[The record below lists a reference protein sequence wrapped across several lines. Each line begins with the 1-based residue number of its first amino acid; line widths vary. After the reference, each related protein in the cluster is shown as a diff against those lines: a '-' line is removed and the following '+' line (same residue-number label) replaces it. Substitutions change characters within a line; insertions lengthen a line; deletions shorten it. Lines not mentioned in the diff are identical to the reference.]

1 LFLHASRLTCVF
13 AARPDDIS
21 EEDAKE
27 FRKHFADLTCE
38 IYAFQLGFGGELVR
52 DFFRGSLEDMGV
64 TNGVKKNEQFA
75 TSMSRFVYRIISV
88 LKPPSWKLR
97 EKKPNQPNQKIEAYR
112 GELEAE
118 RLACGRNSVI
128 EKMREFI
135 QGIEPTDNDEEEKR
149 YYSTMWRLMLGKVAS
164 EITRNTLTSVV
175 FNLRSRVE
183 IYFRTLSSD
192 NGMVEYA
199 VWLTFG
205 GQTRPKVVEV
215 RF

>member
-1 LFLHASRLTCVF
+1 MFLHASRLTCVF

-21 EEDAKE
+21 EEDAE
-27 FRKHFADLTCE
+27 QFMKHFAVETCK

-64 TNGVKKNEQFA
+64 TKGVKKNEEFA
-75 TSMSRFVYRIISV
+75 TSMKRFVYQIISV

-97 EKKPNQPNQKIEAYR
+97 KQEPRQPNQKIEAYR

-118 RLACGRNSVI
+118 RLACGRNSII

-135 QGIEPTDNDEEEKR
+135 QGIEPTDNEEEKR
-149 YYSTMWRLMLGKVAS
+149 YYSTMWGLMLGKVAS

-183 IYFRTLSSD
+183 IYFRTMSSND
-192 NGMVEYA
+192 DMVTYA

>member
-1 LFLHASRLTCVF
+1 MFLHASRLTCVF

-21 EEDAKE
+21 EEDAKR
-27 FRKHFADLTCE
+27 FRKHFADETCE
-38 IYAFQLGFGGELVR
+38 IYAFQKGMGGELVR

-64 TNGVKKNEQFA
+64 TDGVKNDEQFA
-75 TSMSRFVYRIISV
+75 TSMKRFVSRIISV

-97 EKKPNQPNQKIEAYR
+97 EQKPTQRNEKIEAYR
-112 GELEAE
+112 GKLEVG
-118 RLACGRNSVI
+118 RLACGRTVI

-135 QGIEPTDNDEEEKR
+135 QGIEPPNNDEEEKR
-149 YYSTMWRLMLGKVAS
+149 YYSTMWGLMLEKVAS
-164 EITRNTLTSVV
+164 EITSSTLTSVV

-192 NGMVEYA
+192 DDMVKYA

-205 GQTRPKVVEV
+205 GLTRPKVVEV

>member
-1 LFLHASRLTCVF
+1 MFLHASRLTCVF

-27 FRKHFADLTCE
+27 FRKRFAVETCE

-64 TNGVKKNEQFA
+64 TKGVKKNEQFA
-75 TSMSRFVYRIISV
+75 TSMSRFVYQIISV

-118 RLACGRNSVI
+118 RTVI

-135 QGIEPTDNDEEEKR
+135 QGIEPTDNEEEKR
-149 YYSTMWRLMLGKVAS
+149 YYSTMWGLMLGKVAS

-183 IYFRTLSSD
+183 IYFRTLSSND
-192 NGMVEYA
+192 DMVTYA

>member
-13 AARPDDIS
+13 AARPGDIS
-21 EEDAKE
+21 KEDAEE

-38 IYAFQLGFGGELVR
+38 IYAFQLGMGGELVR

-64 TNGVKKNEQFA
+64 TDGVKNEQFA
-75 TSMSRFVYRIISV
+75 TSMKRFVSRIISV

-97 EKKPNQPNQKIEAYR
+97 EKKPGQPNEKIEAYR
-112 GELEAE
+112 GKLEGE
-118 RLACGRNSVI
+118 PLACGRTVI

-135 QGIEPTDNDEEEKR
+135 QGIELTNNDEEEKR
-149 YYSTMWRLMLGKVAS
+149 YYSTMWGLMLGKVAS

-192 NGMVEYA
+192 DDMVTYA